1 MIFIISTFIPVVIV
15 FTLIARLATRITF
28 GKILKDEVWVPIL
41 EKQIQK
47 GSKCNPFDPSII
59 DIGDLPFISNVPFDI
74 LGYYYISGHGVISR
88 WSKSHKLIKAEF
100 KKQKQKELD
109 RYNKE
114 LEKYK

>member
-1 MIFIISTFIPVVIV
+1 MIFIISAFIPVVIV

-47 GSKCNPFDPSII
+47 GSRCNSLDSSII
-59 DIGDLPFISNVPFDI
+59 DIGDLPFISTVPFDI

-88 WSKSHKLIKAEF
+88 WSKSHKLIKAEYN
-100 KKQKQKELD
+100 KKKQKELE
-109 RYNKE
+109 RYKKE